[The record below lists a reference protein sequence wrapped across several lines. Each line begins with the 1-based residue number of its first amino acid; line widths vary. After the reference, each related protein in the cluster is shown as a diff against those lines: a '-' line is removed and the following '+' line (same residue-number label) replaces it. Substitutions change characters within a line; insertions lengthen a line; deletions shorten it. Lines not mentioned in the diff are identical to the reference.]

1 MAAGGSRLL
10 RGDSLSHNYSIPR
23 LLVAAPQG
31 RSGKTTITVGLIAAL
46 TARGLRVQPFKK
58 GPDFIDPSWLTKVA
72 GRACRN
78 LDSYLMEQQPIR
90 ETFIRHALNSDIAII
105 EGAMGLFDG
114 VDLKGSGS
122 AAEISKIV
130 QAPVLLVVNCT
141 RMTRSVA
148 AMVNGFANFDPNVKL
163 GGVILNQ
170 VARSR
175 HEKIMRA
182 AIAEYC
188 DVPVLGAMPKGTEF
202 TIPDRHL
209 GLIPAGE
216 NQALMESVR
225 QIGEA
230 SAKYLDIDGILEMVR
245 QWPDLEAQGDI
256 APAVEIHW
264 QRNSLPRDKD
274 RPLIGI
280 LRDRSFS
287 FYYPENLEALV
298 EAGADLIE
306 ISALT
311 DPALPDIDGLYIGGG
326 FPEIMAKELEEN
338 RSFREDLHS
347 QIEQGLPVYAECGG
361 LMYLGR
367 RIHWQD
373 ESFAMVGA
381 LPLEVE
387 MLKKPQGHGYMHLEA
402 LPGTLYYPEGKVV
415 RGHEFHNS
423 RVIDLET
430 SQCDFAFRVLRGHGI
445 NGEYDGLRYKNVL
458 ALYNHIHSVAEPD
471 WAHHFVRLADS
482 WRRNNKR

>member
-1 MAAGGSRLL
+1 MSRT
-10 RGDSLSHNYSIPR
+10 YKIPR

-46 TARGLRVQPFKK
+46 TARGLKVQPFKK

-72 GRACRN
+72 GQTCRN
-78 LDSYLMEQQPIR
+78 LDSYLMEHQPIK
-90 ETFIRHALNSDIAII
+90 ETFIRHALKSDIAII

-130 QAPVLLVVNCT
+130 QTPVLLVVNCT

-148 AMVNGFANFDPNVKL
+148 AMVNGFANFDPDVKL

-188 DVPVLGAMPKGTEF
+188 DVPVLGAMPKGTQF

-230 SAKYLDIDGILEMVR
+230 AAKYLDIDGILQMAR
-245 QWPDLEAQGDI
+245 QWPDLEGQENISPALEIQWQKSRLQG
-256 APAVEIHW
+256 EH
-264 QRNSLPRDKD
+264 K
-274 RPLIGI
+274 RPLIGV
-280 LRDRSFS
+280 LRDQSFS

-306 ISALT
+306 ISALA
-311 DPALPDIDGLYIGGG
+311 DRKLPDVDGLYIGGG
-326 FPEIMAKELEEN
+326 FPEVLANELEGN
-338 RSFREDLHS
+338 RTFREDLRN

-367 RIHWQD
+367 RIHWED
-373 ESFAMVGA
+373 KSFAMVGA

-402 LPGTLYYPEGKVV
+402 LPGTLYYPEGKVI

-430 SQCDFAFRVLRGHGI
+430 KQCNFAFRVLRGHGI
-445 NGEYDGLRYKNVL
+445 NGEYDGIRYKNVL

-471 WAHHFVRLADS
+471 WARDFVKLAEA
-482 WRRNNKR
+482 WRGGYLNR

>member
-1 MAAGGSRLL
+1 M
-10 RGDSLSHNYSIPR
+10 SHTYHIPR
-23 LLVAAPQG
+23 LLVGAPQG
-31 RSGKTTITVGLIAAL
+31 RSGKTTITLGLLAAL
-46 TARGLRVQPFKK
+46 TARGLKVQPFKK
-58 GPDFIDPSWLTKVA
+58 GLDFIDPSWLTRVA
-72 GRACRN
+72 GRTCRN
-78 LDSYLMEQQPIR
+78 LDSYLMARQSIR
-90 ETFIRHALNSDIAII
+90 HTFIRHAQRADIAVI

-114 VDLKGSGS
+114 VDLQGSGS
-122 AAEISKIV
+122 SAEVAKIV

-148 AMVNGFANFDPNVKL
+148 AMVNGFANFDPEVKI

-175 HEKIMRA
+175 HEKMLRS

-188 DVPVLGAMPKGTEF
+188 DVPVLGAMPKGTQF

-216 NQALMESVR
+216 NEALMNAVR

-230 SAKYLDIDGILEMVR
+230 AAHYLDIDGILKLAR
-245 QWPDLEAQGDI
+245 SWPGLAGDRDI
-256 APAVEIHW
+256 PPAVEINW
-264 QRNSLPRDKD
+264 LEPRQLQAA
-274 RPLIGI
+274 RPETVIGVI
-280 LRDRSFS
+280 RDRSFS

-298 EAGADLIE
+298 EAGASLVE
-306 ISALT
+306 ISAID

-326 FPEIMAKELEEN
+326 FPEVLARELENN
-338 RSFREDLHS
+338 RSFRDNLR
-347 QIEQGLPVYAECGG
+347 QMIEQGLPVYAECGG

-367 RIHWQD
+367 RIHWAD
-373 ESFAMVGA
+373 KSYEMVGA

-387 MLKKPQGHGYMHLEA
+387 MVKKPQGHGYMHLEV
-402 LPGTLYYPEGKVV
+402 LEGTPYFPAGKVI

-423 RVIDLET
+423 RVIGLEP
-430 SQCDFAFRVLRGHGI
+430 SRCQFAFRVLRGHGI

-458 ALYNHIHSVAEPD
+458 ALYNHIHAVSEPD
-471 WAHHFVRLADS
+471 WARYFVRLARS
-482 WRRNNKR
+482 WRKTRQPD

>member
-1 MAAGGSRLL
+1 MIQT
-10 RGDSLSHNYSIPR
+10 YKIPR

-46 TARGLRVQPFKK
+46 TARGLKVQPFKK

-72 GRACRN
+72 GCTCRN
-78 LDSYLMEQQPIR
+78 LDSYLMEREPIR
-90 ETFIRHALNSDIAII
+90 ETFIRHAINADIAII

-148 AMVNGFANFDPNVKL
+148 AMVNGFANFDPEVKL

-175 HEKIMRA
+175 HEKVMRA

-188 DVPVLGAMPKGTEF
+188 DVPVLGAMPKGAQF

-216 NQALMESVR
+216 NQALMESV
-225 QIGEA
+225 QKIGEA
-230 SAKYLDIDGILEMVR
+230 AAQYLDIEGILRMARE
-245 QWPDLEAQGDI
+245 WPDLIGAKEI
-256 APAVEIHW
+256 TPAVKIHW
-264 QRNSLPRDKD
+264 QRGIPQARTK
-274 RPLIGI
+274 PLIGVI
-280 LRDRSFS
+280 RDRSFS

-306 ISALT
+306 ISAT
-311 DPALPDIDGLYIGGG
+311 EDTELPDLDGLYIGGG
-326 FPEIMAKELEEN
+326 FPEVLAKELQAN
-338 RSFREDLHS
+338 QAFRENLRTH
-347 QIEQGLPVYAECGG
+347 IEQGLPVYAECGG

-367 RIHWQD
+367 RIHWEGQ
-373 ESFAMVGA
+373 SFDMVGA

-387 MLKKPQGHGYMHLEA
+387 MLKKPQGHGYMHLEV
-402 LPGTLYYPEGKVV
+402 LPGTPYFPEGHVV

-423 RVIDLET
+423 RVIDLDT
-430 SQCDFAFRVLRGHGI
+430 GRCNFAFRVLRGHGI
-445 NGEYDGLRYKNVL
+445 NGEYDGVRYKNVL
-458 ALYNHIHSVAEPD
+458 ALYNHIHAVAEPH
-471 WAHHFVRLADS
+471 WAKHFVELARS
-482 WRRNNKR
+482 WRKE